1 MRNIN
6 IQEKQ
11 EITVGIPTYY
21 GGVSLIDTVTHLCKS
36 KGIKKFKII
45 VTVDGKKLDKSIRD
59 RLTELNVQVLE
70 NKSRLGQ
77 FGRIKQL
84 VNKCNTAY
92 FAIVQDDVRVDENM
106 LSEILSTFKKNKR
119 VTMVAPLIKSAL
131 PLNFFQKI
139 LNTGVNINYNIAENW
154 NNADNYLLSSG
165 RSLAFKTTFIKKFN
179 FPRNVVNSD
188 AYLYFENK
196 RKNGKFVFVNSAIAY
211 NKLVSNL
218 KDHLKQSYRFQGSKL
233 ELTPYFSNIN
243 QEYIYPKKVALSI
256 FLYELLNNPLY
267 TLLYLIIFIQ
277 TRVIKSN
284 IGKLINTGFWNTAE
298 DTKK

>member
-154 NNADNYLLSSG
+154 NNADN
-165 RSLAFKTTFIKKFN
+165 
-179 FPRNVVNSD
+179 
-188 AYLYFENK
+188 
-196 RKNGKFVFVNSAIAY
+196 
-211 NKLVSNL
+211 
-218 KDHLKQSYRFQGSKL
+218 
-233 ELTPYFSNIN
+233 FSN
-243 QEYIYPKKVALSI
+243 
-256 FLYELLNNPLY
+256 
-267 TLLYLIIFIQ
+267 
-277 TRVIKSN
+277 
-284 IGKLINTGFWNTAE
+284 
-298 DTKK
+298 